1 MRIIVIFVLY
11 LAFLFSNQINNINTS
26 NRMEITQLNKA
37 FYDNGYKTINYWK
50 EKYSYFYKRYK
61 SDIINIIYTY
71 TNLIDDIKYLKF
83 KNIDDDKNK
92 LQAQLSVLIRK
103 SRDIALQNKDIALL
117 ISFLQNND
125 LYTITVSRY
134 INKQCGALDTKYK
147 INRCLQAINDFK
159 NDPNY
164 NNKDLLLIYQEVIAK
179 IQQQLK
185 ALNLLEKEKC
195 FSNRIGNTI
204 EELENVKKCLL
215 KKREKLL
222 NLNKIYKITITEVNL
237 TFLVNKYNKI
247 NNDIKY
253 RFEEINS
260 RLNALQKEK
269 SDNLKFWISVIL
281 SIIMGF
287 VALIIAKRSGINLN
301 ETVIIEHT
309 KSDKRFKKGYRVE
322 RTTRTTK
329 GLQIFGYTVII
340 SFFILYFLLF

>member
-1 MRIIVIFVLY
+1 M
-11 LAFLFSNQINNINTS
+11 
-26 NRMEITQLNKA
+26 
-37 FYDNGYKTINYWK
+37 
-50 EKYSYFYKRYK
+50 
-61 SDIINIIYTY
+61 
-71 TNLIDDIKYLKF
+71 
-83 KNIDDDKNK
+83 
-92 LQAQLSVLIRK
+92 
-103 SRDIALQNKDIALL
+103 
-117 ISFLQNND
+117 
-125 LYTITVSRY
+125 
-134 INKQCGALDTKYK
+134 
-147 INRCLQAINDFK
+147 QAINDFK

-195 FSNRIGNTI
+195 FSNRIENTI